1 MAAVHIGTLLLA
13 NKASS
18 LARSCFS
25 SFLLASRRFVST
37 RPSDHPPAA
46 DFLLG
51 LNLLSNL
58 LNLGIGERAEPA
70 AETKS
75 KAGVLPDGCRRSSC
89 VRRRGRN
96 RGIALNNSA
105 TRSHFLPFGQVP
117 CLLQVQSRRR
127 LVVQFTRRHPC
138 TFIIHHQSIGQH
150 LPQPNA
156 DQRPSRPLHTP
167 SLCKEIPS
175 RCSTP

>member
-58 LNLGIGERAEPA
+58 LNTNLGIGERAKP
-70 AETKS
+70 S
-75 KAGVLPDGCRRSSC
+75 RRRQKAKPVWCRRSSC
-89 VRRRGRN
+89 VRRGRN

-117 CLLQVQSRRR
+117 CLLQNKAGGVWWFSSLDVILALSSSIISPSDNIHDSR
-127 LVVQFTRRHPC
+127 T
-138 TFIIHHQSIGQH
+138 
-150 LPQPNA
+150 QPSA
-156 DQRPSRPLHTP
+156 PPRPLHTP

>member
-58 LNLGIGERAEPA
+58 LNTNLGIGERAKP
-70 AETKS
+70 S
-75 KAGVLPDGCRRSSC
+75 RRRQKAKPVWCRRSSC
-89 VRRRGRN
+89 VRRGRN